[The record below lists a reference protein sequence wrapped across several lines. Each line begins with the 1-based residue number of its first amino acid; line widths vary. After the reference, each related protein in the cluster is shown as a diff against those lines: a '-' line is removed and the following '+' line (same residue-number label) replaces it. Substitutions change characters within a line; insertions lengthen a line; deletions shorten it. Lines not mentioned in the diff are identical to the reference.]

1 MPQPARA
8 GRRVPAASPG
18 HGVPRRLFRRP
29 APWSIRGVRS
39 LRAIAVPLAALA
51 LAACA
56 GPAARTRDEQPA
68 APSFP
73 PAAAAVLE
81 HPPGEGNLEVLA
93 ADSLARFV
101 RSHAA
106 ELRACYDEALARAP
120 VLRGKVVIRF
130 TIRTDGS
137 VSDVSPW
144 YDNLGGGV
152 ARPCL
157 VDKVAA
163 WRTPFRPAEPVLVQ
177 YPFAFAPPP
186 RDQPGQVP
194 AVEALPSGRL
204 EAAAT
209 RRPLE

>member
-1 MPQPARA
+1 
-8 GRRVPAASPG
+8 
-18 HGVPRRLFRRP
+18 LRP
-29 APWSIRGVRS
+29 
-39 LRAIAVPLAALA
+39 LRATALLLAAGA

-73 PAAAAVLE
+73 PGVEAVLE
-81 HPPGEGNLEVLA
+81 HPPGVGNLEVLA
-93 ADSLARFV
+93 ADSLARYV

-106 ELRACYDEALARAP
+106 ELKACYDEALARAP
-120 VLRGKVVIRF
+120 VLRGKVVLRF
-130 TIRTDGS
+130 TIRPDGS

-163 WRTPFRPAEPVLVQ
+163 WQTPFRPAEPVLVE
-177 YPFAFAPPP
+177 YPFVFAPPP
-186 RDQPGQVP
+186 RSGPGTPP
-194 AVEALPSGRL
+194 AVEALPSGRV
-204 EAAAT
+204 EAAAAG
-209 RRPLE
+209 RPLE